1 VTFSRR
7 ARAAA
12 FLLGLAV
19 LAAGA
24 PGPAIP
30 KLSKKE
36 RAERLRFM
44 PEDDRKWLEE
54 YVRPIILPDEEDFF
68 VNLTQPHERE
78 IFKEEFWKRRE
89 RDGLVFPLGPGY
101 RQRYEELLRLAD
113 EKYDGRREDAG
124 RMVLVHGEPA
134 SINAL
139 EDCQDM
145 FRNLQVWT
153 YAGPTAGNRGELQY
167 FFYRRSPLAPRKLW
181 DVTVPDSDVFQPG
194 SCRKSFD
201 QLYVDCTPAARMP
214 GAPQF
219 ADRCPTLTNC
229 QGVCGILRAYLD
241 IKTRQGSVMGGRE
254 ESATVLAPPSLDLED
269 LETLAARFPS
279 LQNSKARPIA
289 VAASS
294 GVPGPP
300 ALTPSPFASL
310 SPEEIRERILA
321 LPPKYREW
329 LYLSG
334 PLLVGDELS
343 RFLQMSDSRKD
354 DFIRDFWKRRS
365 R

>member
-1 VTFSRR
+1 MVF
-7 ARAAA
+7 AA
-12 FLLGLAV
+12 

-24 PGPAIP
+24 AGPAIP

-36 RAERLRFM
+36 RAERLRLL
-44 PEDDRKWLEE
+44 PEEERKWLDEL
-54 YVRPIILPDEEDFF
+54 VRPIILPGEENFF
-68 VNLTQPHERE
+68 LLLNQPHERE

-89 RDGLVFPLGPGY
+89 KDGLLFPLGPGY
-101 RQRYEELLRLAD
+101 RRRYEELLRIAD

-145 FRNLQVWT
+145 FRDLQVWT
-153 YAGPTAGNRGELQY
+153 YTGPTAGNRGELQY
-167 FFYRRSPLAPRKLW
+167 LFYRRAPLAPRKLW

-194 SCRKSFD
+194 SCRKHFD
-201 QLYVDCTPAARMP
+201 DLYIDCTPKERQP
-214 GAPQF
+214 GKDP
-219 ADRCPTLTNC
+219 CILLTNC
-229 QGVCGILRAYLD
+229 KAVCGILRVYLD
-241 IKTRQGSVMGGRE
+241 IKTRQGTAMGGRE
-254 ESATVLAPPSLDLED
+254 ESATVLAPPSVDLED
-269 LETLAARFPS
+269 LETLAGRFPS
-279 LQNSKARPIA
+279 LRNPQARPIA
-289 VAASS
+289 AAPAS
-294 GVPGPP
+294 GVPGS
-300 ALTPSPFASL
+300 PSPTPPPVAIL

-321 LPPKYREW
+321 LSPKYREW
-329 LYLSG
+329 LYLAG
-334 PLLVGDELS
+334 PLLLGDELS